1 MHYECDPERNT
12 KCNKRACHINGGP
25 CIATKNPV
33 YAKCRVCNI
42 ANLRYRTQFTGIKT
56 AKYCPECG
64 RKIEEVE
71 R

>member
-25 CIATKNPV
+25 CIATKHPE
-33 YAKCRVCNI
+33 YAKCRVFNI
-42 ANLRYRTQFTGIKT
+42 ANLR
-56 AKYCPECG
+56 YCPECG

-71 R
+71 E